1 MSEEK
6 DKCPK
11 CGAAIRAL
19 VSLEHSPFMSHRY
32 ECGTHVTVHEKR
44 YYGVEPTG
52 CGAIDESSDCLR
64 RQLAQLKEER
74 GDLRLEITQLEIAGF
89 QKDEQIATLREDLVD
104 AKGQITNLRTVLAD
118 LVEID
123 RRDNLTDP
131 DMAATDPERERAWYQ
146 ARAVLAETLAYP
158 PHPSPAGPAG
168 AGGELP
174 R

>member
-89 QKDEQIATLREDLVD
+89 QKDEQIATLRAALPSPE
-104 AKGQITNLRTVLAD
+104 KLRRLAD
-118 LVEID
+118 WFDLYDKRQGNTGSDVQMD
-123 RRDNLTDP
+123 LRRW
-131 DMAATDPERERAWYQ
+131 AA
-146 ARAVLAETLAYP
+146 LAETTEP
-158 PHPSPAGPAG
+158 TKDTT
-168 AGGELP
+168 ETCLP
-174 R
+174 RPTGSVGRQEGATE